1 MRLKVLQAFVVAI
14 TLAFASI
21 IVFSP
26 TPQVDAANLLQETPN
41 LSGFKIYFTEANR
54 ESSRFDRSV
63 EGISRLAGL
72 LSELGA
78 ELETLEWRATFPT
91 DADLIIIA
99 GPLDDLDPSQTARLW
114 TYITEGGKVLLLADP
129 LRLER
134 GRPWGPGIESGLM
147 QLLWTDMG
155 VRVRND
161 IVLTEGFVPVE
172 QIVNAEAADTE
183 TAEDQPA
190 ATPVPEET
198 AEASAPA
205 AEATD
210 EAAPAALPTAD
221 VEPPPIINFTTT
233 DVGDDQ
239 AILEGITEPLAFFG
253 ARSIEI
259 DLSVREFPVQPLV
272 FSSGEFYGENNIPA
286 FYEGGVALYNIGED
300 VSPGFLPLAAAL
312 ENASSGTRI
321 VIVSDRDFATNGGGL
336 QSSPPNTGAFLYPG
350 NVHFLLNSVA
360 WLLGAETVELS
371 FPTPG
376 PTATPTIA
384 PTPQMID
391 PLATQTDLA
400 VSISVSNIRPVE
412 GEIIIYDITV
422 VNNGPEIADFVEV
435 SDELPTG
442 IQYILGSGGAFDG
455 ETNKWIIEG
464 LEPNEGETLR
474 LVVGVLRGTANTTIT
489 NQVVVSSEVLTDT
502 DAGNNT
508 ATAEIQ
514 VQEAVLTEPETQ
526 PQPTQEGG

>member
-1 MRLKVLQAFVVAI
+1 MRLKILHAFIVVI
-14 TLAFASI
+14 VVAFASI
-21 IVFSP
+21 VVFSP
-26 TPQVDAANLLQETPN
+26 TPQVDAATLLQDTPS
-41 LSGFKIYFTEANR
+41 LSGFKIYFTEANG
-54 ESSRFDRSV
+54 EASRFDRS
-63 EGISRLAGL
+63 GDGLSRFAGL

-78 ELETLEWRATFPT
+78 ELETLEWRTTFPT
-91 DADLIIIA
+91 DADLIVIA
-99 GPLDDLDPSQTARLW
+99 GPPDDLDPSQTARLW
-114 TYITEGGKVLLLADP
+114 TYITGGGKVLLLADP
-129 LRLER
+129 LRMER
-134 GRPWGPGIESGLM
+134 GRPWGVGIESGLM

-172 QIVNAEAADTE
+172 QI
-183 TAEDQPA
+183 
-190 ATPVPEET
+190 ATPVPEAT
-198 AEASAPA
+198 AEAT
-205 AEATD
+205 AEPVAV
-210 EAAPAALPTAD
+210 AVPT
-221 VEPPPIINFTTT
+221 VVIEPPPTINFTTT
-233 DVGDDQ
+233 DVSGDQ
-239 AILEGITEPLAFFG
+239 PILAGITEPLAFFG

-259 DLSVREFPVQPLV
+259 DLSARAFPVQPLV

-300 VSPGFLPLAAAL
+300 VSPGFLPLATAL
-312 ENASSGTRI
+312 ENSDTGTRI
-321 VIVSDRDFATNGGGL
+321 VLISDRDFATNGGGL

-350 NVHFLLNSVA
+350 NVRFLLNSVA
-360 WLLGAETVELS
+360 WLLGADTVELT

-376 PTATPTIA
+376 PTATPTLA
-384 PTPQMID
+384 PTPETVD
-391 PLATQTDLA
+391 PLAVQTDLA
-400 VSISVSNIRPVE
+400 VSVSVSNIRPVE

-422 VNNGPEIADFVEV
+422 VNNGPEVAEFVEV
-435 SDELPTG
+435 TDELPTG

-464 LEPNEGETLR
+464 LEPNQGETLR

-502 DAGNNT
+502 DANNNT

-514 VQEAVLTEPETQ
+514 VQEAAILTEQE

>member
-1 MRLKVLQAFVVAI
+1 MRLKVFQAFVVVVMI
-14 TLAFASI
+14 AFATI

-26 TPQVDAANLLQETPN
+26 TPQVDAANLLQETPS

-63 EGISRLAGL
+63 DGLSRFAGL

-91 DADLIIIA
+91 DADLIIIT

-134 GRPWGPGIESGLM
+134 GRPWGVGIESGLM

-172 QIVNAEAADTE
+172 QLVNAAATT
-183 TAEDQPA
+183 TAEQPA

-198 AEASAPA
+198 AEAPEGT
-205 AEATD
+205 AEATA
-210 EAAPAALPTAD
+210 EAAPVAGPTIA
-221 VEPPPIINFTTT
+221 VEPPPTINFTTT
-233 DVGDDQ
+233 DVSDDQ
-239 AILEGITEPLAFFG
+239 VILEGITEPLAFFG

-312 ENASSGTRI
+312 ENADSGTRI
-321 VIVSDRDFATNGGGL
+321 VLISDRDFATNGGGL

-360 WLLGAETVELS
+360 WLLDAETVELS

-376 PTATPTIA
+376 PTATATIA

-391 PLATQTDLA
+391 PLAVQTDLA

-422 VNNGPEIADFVEV
+422 VNNGPETAEFLEV

-502 DAGNNT
+502 DAGNNA

-514 VQEAVLTEPETQ
+514 VQEAVLTEPQ